1 MKRATDARERND
13 EWEMTMARTIE
24 LIDANVV
31 TPNSGQTCGCDS
43 ENVASLVAAIRSGKT
58 LPPAIVVREWM
69 EVRDGCH
76 RLAAAKATGTKLA
89 VIFISREEYAELR
102 EDGITDCDLTDEIA

>member
-1 MKRATDARERND
+1 
-13 EWEMTMARTIE
+13 MTRTTE
-24 LIDANVV
+24 LIDANTV
-31 TPNSGQTCGCDS
+31 TANSDQTCGCDAD
-43 ENVASLVAAIRSGKT
+43 NVASLVAAIRAGKT

-89 VIFISREEYAELR
+89 VIFISREEYADLR
-102 EDGITDCDLTDEIA
+102 DAGVSDCDLTDELA